1 MIAGLFGKKKENKTE
16 NTKEKAMEAI
26 QDLSGKIN
34 DLEEK
39 IRHIETKKNGLN
51 EQAKTKLK
59 SGDKNGA
66 RQALAKKKKYDE
78 QIKQFDGAIMM
89 MEEQKMMLENAD
101 SMKAIFESVKK
112 ANTALVESQKG
123 MSIEDLEKLR
133 DQMEDMKDTQK
144 EMTQFFEGYATTED
158 EDVENELEE
167 LASKMDAEAVGDLP
181 VAGSKK
187 FNLKLE
193 TEVKKEEIKQP
204 IPAKKNEEKDLEDF
218 LA

>member
-1 MIAGLFGKKKENKTE
+1 MIAGLFGKKKENKP
-16 NTKEKAMEAI
+16 NDTKQKAQEAI
-26 QDLSGKIN
+26 GDLSNKIN

-39 IRHIETKKNGLN
+39 IRNIENKKNGLN

-59 SGDKNGA
+59 AGDKNGA

-112 ANTALVESQKG
+112 ANEAIVDSQKG

-144 EMTQFFEGYATTED
+144 EMTQFFESYATTED

-167 LASKMDAEAVGDLP
+167 LAGKIEEEETGKLP
-181 VAGSKK
+181 
-187 FNLKLE
+187 
-193 TEVKKEEIKQP
+193 QP
-204 IPAKKNEEKDLEDF
+204 GRNFYFIFRKTTCYSNRS
-218 LA
+218 